1 MHPAPN
7 FFSFWYDG
15 AQWMAGV
22 GSYAYRQLGWRTAV
36 TVGGADSFD
45 WAQVAGFDA
54 EFCSLGGTI
63 VKRIWLPQGATD
75 FSGLVAQIPHSG
87 VDGLLVEAQGPGP
100 LRTLA
105 RDYLGLRGDLSRH
118 VVIGSTVV
126 TPPELGR
133 RTRGIV
139 FGGSLSAPPTY
150 LAALRKAFPE
160 IARDLLGGALD
171 YAYYDAMAA
180 TLQALEHVHGDLSGR
195 ERRFMAALARLTL
208 DAPNGRT
215 TLDRSRRAIAPGA
228 LSEVTSPT
236 TARTIRRI
244 PRVDAS
250 FGDYFKPTDPPPSK
264 TTPACVK
271 RAPPSWGR

>member
-1 MHPAPN
+1 MI
-7 FFSFWYDG
+7 S
-15 AQWMAGV
+15 
-22 GSYAYRQLGWRTAV
+22 
-36 TVGGADSFD
+36 
-45 WAQVAGFDA
+45 
-54 EFCSLGGTI
+54 
-63 VKRIWLPQGATD
+63 
-75 FSGLVAQIPHSG
+75 
-87 VDGLLVEAQGPGP
+87 
-100 LRTLA
+100 
-105 RDYLGLRGDLSRH
+105 
-118 VVIGSTVV
+118 
-126 TPPELGR
+126 
-133 RTRGIV
+133 
-139 FGGSLSAPPTY
+139 
-150 LAALRKAFPE
+150 
-160 IARDLLGGALD
+160 LGGALD

-208 DAPNGRT
+208 DAPNGPT